1 MHRIS
6 EFAVYLAAFADVPA
20 RRQRERGRERERTG
34 EERKAKRGERVALFT
49 VYEGGSKDETGEKR
63 EKTVRGDC
71 SSGCANC
78 TTGLVP
84 AKKIIFKR
92 PERGGFG

>member
-6 EFAVYLAAFADVPA
+6 EFAVYLAAFADLPT
-20 RRQRERGRERERTG
+20 RRQSERERTD
-34 EERKAKRGERVALFT
+34 EERKAKRSERVALFS

-78 TTGLVP
+78 TAGLVP
-84 AKKIIFKR
+84 VRKIIFKR